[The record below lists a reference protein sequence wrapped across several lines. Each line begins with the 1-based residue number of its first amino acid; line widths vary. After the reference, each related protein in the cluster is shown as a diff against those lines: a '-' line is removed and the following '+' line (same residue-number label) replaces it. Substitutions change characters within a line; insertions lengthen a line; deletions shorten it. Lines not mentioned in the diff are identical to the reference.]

1 MFVNII
7 SEVMENL
14 ISLNLKRAR
23 LNRGWSMEELA
34 EQIGCS
40 KQTIS
45 NYENGKRNPDSQT
58 LQKIG
63 NILDLDFEY
72 FFTRPDISFSLNSI
86 NYREGAYLSI
96 EEKRLVE
103 ERSQVALSSY
113 LELEVL
119 TKEVTA
125 FINPLEDLVIKNRQD
140 AERAAKHLRKKWKLG
155 DGPISNISNFLEKK
169 GVRVIRLDFGFNF
182 NHEGLSG
189 WAENQAIPVIVLNMR
204 SQDITRVRFTML
216 HELGHLLLE
225 IPTDIEMQQVERICD
240 SFASAVLLPAEIL
253 IEEFGR
259 NRKAISLAELRRI
272 KALYG
277 ISISA
282 IMVRARFADLIDVDA
297 YQKWKESDYWGQ
309 DFGQF
314 VGIEEPQKFNQMLFR
329 ALAERKIGLD
339 KAASLSNRDEN
350 ELKAMLYQTVDF

>member
-1 MFVNII
+1 
-7 SEVMENL
+7 MENL

-23 LNRGWSMEELA
+23 LNRGWSMDELA

-58 LQKIG
+58 LLKIG
-63 NILDLDFEY
+63 SIMDLDFEY
-72 FFTRPDISFSLNSI
+72 FFKRPDISFTLNSI
-86 NYREGAYLSI
+86 NYREGAYLSSK
-96 EEKRLVE
+96 EKRLVE
-103 ERSQVALSSY
+103 EKSQEAISSY

-119 TKEVTA
+119 TKEETA
-125 FINPLEDLVIKNRQD
+125 FTNPLEDLVVKNRHD
-140 AERAAKHLRKKWKLG
+140 AEKAAKQLRKKWKLG

-189 WAENQAIPVIVLNMR
+189 WAEDRAVPVIVLNMR
-204 SQDITRVRFTML
+204 SQDITRIRFTML

-225 IPTDIEMQQVERICD
+225 IPSDVDIQNIERICD
-240 SFASAVLLPAEIL
+240 SFASAVLLPSEIL

-259 NRKAISLAELRRI
+259 NRKAISLEELRRI

-277 ISISA
+277 ISITA
-282 IMVRARFADLIDVDA
+282 IMVRARFAGLIDLEG
-297 YQKWKESDYWGQ
+297 YQKWKESDYCGQ

-350 ELKAMLYQTVDF
+350 ELKSMLYQTVDF

>member
-1 MFVNII
+1 
-7 SEVMENL
+7 MENL
-14 ISLNLKRAR
+14 ISFNLKRAR

-34 EQIGCS
+34 EQVGCS

-45 NYENGKRNPDSQT
+45 NYENGNRNPDSQT
-58 LQKIG
+58 LLKIG
-63 NILDLDFEY
+63 DIMDLDFEY
-72 FFTRPDISFSLNSI
+72 FFKKPDISFSLNSI
-86 NYREGAYLSI
+86 NYREGSFLSSN
-96 EEKRLVE
+96 EKKLVE
-103 ERSQVALSSY
+103 EKSQEAISSY

-119 TKEVTA
+119 TKEEIA
-125 FINPLEDLVIKNRQD
+125 FNNPLEDLVVKNRYD
-140 AERAAKHLRKKWKLG
+140 AEKAAKQLRKKWKLG
-155 DGPISNISNFLEKK
+155 NGPISNISNFLEKK

-189 WAENQAIPVIVLNMR
+189 WVEENEIPVIVLNIR

-225 IPTDIEMQQVERICD
+225 IPSEIDIENIERICD
-240 SFASAVLLPAEIL
+240 SFASAVLLPSEIL

-259 NRKAISLAELRRI
+259 NRRAISIAELRRI

-277 ISISA
+277 ISITA
-282 IMVRARFADLIDVDA
+282 IMVRARFANLIDIDA
-297 YQKWKESDYWGQ
+297 YQKWKLSDYSGQ
-309 DFGQF
+309 DFGLF

-350 ELKAMLYQTVDF
+350 ELKEMLYQTIDF